1 MTVWQTV
8 RLFSIVVKKIQFKL
22 NIHFVLVPYGVLS
35 GNNNAF
41 AFSILIFTF
50 AITIIIIIF
59 RVRKVVQ
66 GTKVSVKKTI
76 IFSAYYLAIA
86 SFLVYNSFLIGSVPF
101 TYAVPYCA
109 VVVASGY
116 GSYKYSK
123 RILSF
128 WKLSTNGDENSSSTI
143 YVNGGLAIYLLY
155 VAALIVRITINFIFI
170 GSEKFYFNNQEAILE
185 NSSSSAI
192 LIMQP
197 LIHTD
202 SATTLLA
209 FTATDFL
216 LMVGAG
222 LLIGRNARI
231 LKYYYQDK
239 KRAMY
244 EKR

>member
-1 MTVWQTV
+1 
-8 RLFSIVVKKIQFKL
+8 
-22 NIHFVLVPYGVLS
+22 VLS
-35 GNNNAF
+35 DNNNAF
-41 AFSILIFTF
+41 AFSISIVTF

-59 RVRKVVQ
+59 RIRRVVQ

-76 IFSAYYLAIA
+76 IFSVYYLA
-86 SFLVYNSFLIGSVPF
+86 SFLVYNSFLIDSVPF
-101 TYAVPYCA
+101 AYAVSYPA

-143 YVNGGLAIYLLY
+143 YAKGGLAIYLLY

-170 GSEKFYFNNQEAILE
+170 GSEKFYFNNQESILE
-185 NSSSSAI
+185 NSSSAI
-192 LIMQP
+192 LIMPP

-202 SATTLLA
+202 SATMILA
-209 FTATDFL
+209 FTVTDFL

-222 LLIGRNARI
+222 LLIGRNARV
-231 LKYYYQDK
+231 LK
-239 KRAMY
+239 
-244 EKR
+244 

>member
-1 MTVWQTV
+1 
-8 RLFSIVVKKIQFKL
+8 
-22 NIHFVLVPYGVLS
+22 VLS
-35 GNNNAF
+35 DNNNAF
-41 AFSILIFTF
+41 AFSLLIFTF

-59 RVRKVVQ
+59 RIGKVMQ

-101 TYAVPYCA
+101 AYAVPYSA
-109 VVVASGY
+109 IAVASGY

-128 WKLSTNGDENSSSTI
+128 WKLSTKGDENSSSTI
-143 YVNGGLAIYLLY
+143 YSKGGLAIYMLY
-155 VAALIVRITINFIFI
+155 IVALIVRSAINFIFI

-185 NSSSSAI
+185 NGSSAI
-192 LIMQP
+192 LIMPP
-197 LIHTD
+197 LVHTD
-202 SATTLLA
+202 SATTILA

-222 LLIGRNARI
+222 LLIGRNARV

-239 KRAMY
+239 K
-244 EKR
+244 KSNV

>member
-1 MTVWQTV
+1 
-8 RLFSIVVKKIQFKL
+8 
-22 NIHFVLVPYGVLS
+22 VLS
-35 GNNNAF
+35 DNNNAF
-41 AFSILIFTF
+41 AFSLLIFTF

-59 RVRKVVQ
+59 RIRKVMQ

-101 TYAVPYCA
+101 AYAVPYSA
-109 VVVASGY
+109 IAVASGY

-128 WKLSTNGDENSSSTI
+128 WKLSTKGDENSSSI
-143 YVNGGLAIYLLY
+143 YSKGGLAIYLLY
-155 VAALIVRITINFIFI
+155 IVALIVRSAINFIFI

-185 NSSSSAI
+185 NGSSAI
-192 LIMQP
+192 LIMPP
-197 LIHTD
+197 LVHTD
-202 SATTLLA
+202 SATTILA

-222 LLIGRNARI
+222 LLIGRNARV

-244 EKR
+244 EKK

>member
-1 MTVWQTV
+1 
-8 RLFSIVVKKIQFKL
+8 
-22 NIHFVLVPYGVLS
+22 VLS
-35 GNNNAF
+35 DNNNAF
-41 AFSILIFTF
+41 AFSLLIFTF
-50 AITIIIIIF
+50 AITIIIVIF
-59 RVRKVVQ
+59 RIKKVMQ

-76 IFSAYYLAIA
+76 IFSAYFLAIA

-101 TYAVPYCA
+101 TYAVPYSA

-116 GSYKYSK
+116 GSYKYSR

-128 WKLSTNGDENSSSTI
+128 WKLSTKGDENSSTI
-143 YVNGGLAIYLLY
+143 YSKGGLAIYLLY
-155 VAALIVRITINFIFI
+155 IVALIVRTAINFIFI

-185 NSSSSAI
+185 NSSSAI
-192 LIMQP
+192 LVMPP

-202 SATTLLA
+202 SATTILA
-209 FTATDFL
+209 FTVTDFL

-222 LLIGRNARI
+222 LLIGRNARV

-244 EKR
+244 EKK

>member
-1 MTVWQTV
+1 M
-8 RLFSIVVKKIQFKL
+8 
-22 NIHFVLVPYGVLS
+22 LS
-35 GNNNAF
+35 DNNNAF
-41 AFSILIFTF
+41 AFSLLIFTF

-59 RVRKVVQ
+59 RIRKVMQ

-86 SFLVYNSFLIGSVPF
+86 SFLVYNSFLMGSVPF
-101 TYAVPYCA
+101 AYAVPYSA
-109 VVVASGY
+109 IAVASGY

-128 WKLSTNGDENSSSTI
+128 WKLSTKGDENSSSTI
-143 YVNGGLAIYLLY
+143 YSKGGLAIYLLY
-155 VAALIVRITINFIFI
+155 IVALIVRSAINFIFI

-185 NSSSSAI
+185 NGSSAI
-192 LIMQP
+192 LIMPP
-197 LIHTD
+197 LVHTD
-202 SATTLLA
+202 SATTILA

-222 LLIGRNARI
+222 LLIGRNARV

-244 EKR
+244 EKK

>member
-1 MTVWQTV
+1 M
-8 RLFSIVVKKIQFKL
+8 
-22 NIHFVLVPYGVLS
+22 
-35 GNNNAF
+35 
-41 AFSILIFTF
+41 
-50 AITIIIIIF
+50 
-59 RVRKVVQ
+59 Q

-86 SFLVYNSFLIGSVPF
+86 SFLVYNSFLIGSIPF
-101 TYAVPYCA
+101 AYAIPYSA

-123 RILSF
+123 SILSF

-143 YVNGGLAIYLLY
+143 YAKGGLAIYLLY
-155 VAALIVRITINFIFI
+155 VVALIVRSAINFLFI

-185 NSSSSAI
+185 NSSSAI
-192 LIMQP
+192 LIMPP

-202 SATTLLA
+202 SATTILA
-209 FTATDFL
+209 FTVTDFL

-239 KRAMY
+239 KRVMY
-244 EKR
+244 EQK

>member
-1 MTVWQTV
+1 
-8 RLFSIVVKKIQFKL
+8 
-22 NIHFVLVPYGVLS
+22 VLS
-35 GNNNAF
+35 DNNNAF
-41 AFSILIFTF
+41 AFSLLIFTF

-59 RVRKVVQ
+59 RIRKVMQ

-101 TYAVPYCA
+101 AYAVPYSA
-109 VVVASGY
+109 IAVASGY

-128 WKLSTNGDENSSSTI
+128 WKLSTKGDENSSSTI
-143 YVNGGLAIYLLY
+143 YSKGGLAIYLLY
-155 VAALIVRITINFIFI
+155 IVALIVRSAINFIFI

-185 NSSSSAI
+185 NGSSAI
-192 LIMQP
+192 LIMPP
-197 LIHTD
+197 LVHTD
-202 SATTLLA
+202 SATTILA

-222 LLIGRNARI
+222 LLIGRNARV

-244 EKR
+244 EKK

>member
-1 MTVWQTV
+1 M
-8 RLFSIVVKKIQFKL
+8 
-22 NIHFVLVPYGVLS
+22 
-35 GNNNAF
+35 
-41 AFSILIFTF
+41 
-50 AITIIIIIF
+50 
-59 RVRKVVQ
+59 Q

-101 TYAVPYCA
+101 AYAVPYSA
-109 VVVASGY
+109 IAVASGY

-128 WKLSTNGDENSSSTI
+128 WKLSTKGDENSSSTI
-143 YVNGGLAIYLLY
+143 YSKGGLAIYLLY
-155 VAALIVRITINFIFI
+155 IVALIVRSAINFIFI
-170 GSEKFYFNNQEAILE
+170 GSEKFYFNNQDAILE
-185 NSSSSAI
+185 NGSSAI
-192 LIMQP
+192 LIMPP
-197 LIHTD
+197 LVHTD
-202 SATTLLA
+202 SATTILA

-222 LLIGRNARI
+222 LLIGRNARV

-244 EKR
+244 EKK

>member
-1 MTVWQTV
+1 M
-8 RLFSIVVKKIQFKL
+8 
-22 NIHFVLVPYGVLS
+22 
-35 GNNNAF
+35 
-41 AFSILIFTF
+41 
-50 AITIIIIIF
+50 
-59 RVRKVVQ
+59 Q

-86 SFLVYNSFLIGSVPF
+86 SFLVYNSFLVSSVPF
-101 TYAVPYCA
+101 AYAVPYSA

-128 WKLSTNGDENSSSTI
+128 WKSSTNGDENSSSTI
-143 YVNGGLAIYLLY
+143 YAKGGLAIYLLY
-155 VAALIVRITINFIFI
+155 VAVLLVRIAINFIFI
-170 GSEKFYFNNQEAILE
+170 GSEKFYFNNQQAILE

-192 LIMQP
+192 LIMPP

-202 SATTLLA
+202 SATTILA

-244 EKR
+244 EKK

>member
-1 MTVWQTV
+1 
-8 RLFSIVVKKIQFKL
+8 
-22 NIHFVLVPYGVLS
+22 VLS
-35 GNNNAF
+35 DNNNAF
-41 AFSILIFTF
+41 AFSLLIFTF

-59 RVRKVVQ
+59 RIGKVMQ

-101 TYAVPYCA
+101 AYAVPYSA
-109 VVVASGY
+109 IAVASGY

-128 WKLSTNGDENSSSTI
+128 WKLSTKGDENSSSTI
-143 YVNGGLAIYLLY
+143 YSKGGLAIYLLY
-155 VAALIVRITINFIFI
+155 IVALIVRSAINFIFI

-185 NSSSSAI
+185 NGSSAI
-192 LIMQP
+192 LIMPP
-197 LIHTD
+197 LVHTD
-202 SATTLLA
+202 SATTILA

-222 LLIGRNARI
+222 LLIGRNARV

-244 EKR
+244 EKK

>member
-1 MTVWQTV
+1 M
-8 RLFSIVVKKIQFKL
+8 
-22 NIHFVLVPYGVLS
+22 
-35 GNNNAF
+35 
-41 AFSILIFTF
+41 IFTF

-59 RVRKVVQ
+59 RIRKVMQ
-66 GTKVSVKKTI
+66 GTKVTVKKTI

-86 SFLVYNSFLIGSVPF
+86 SFLVYNSFLMGSVPF
-101 TYAVPYCA
+101 AYAVPYSA
-109 VVVASGY
+109 IAVASGY

-128 WKLSTNGDENSSSTI
+128 WKLSTKGDENSSSTI
-143 YVNGGLAIYLLY
+143 YSKGGLAIYLLY
-155 VAALIVRITINFIFI
+155 IVALIVRSAINFIFI

-185 NSSSSAI
+185 NGSSAI
-192 LIMQP
+192 LIMPP
-197 LIHTD
+197 LVHTD
-202 SATTLLA
+202 SATTILA

-222 LLIGRNARI
+222 LLIGRNARV

-244 EKR
+244 EKK